1 MAHCGTPNP
10 MLRRVPC
17 VRAGTPKPHRS
28 TFPVCAGALQPSA
41 TQLSFPPCLFT
52 LTAMAKKSKKAA
64 PEEEAPKKKG
74 GKKKAAAK
82 K

>member
-17 VRAGTPKPHRS
+17 VRAGTPEPLPHRS
-28 TFPVCAGALQPSA
+28 TFPVCAGALQPSRS
-41 TQLSFPPCLFT
+41 QLSFPLCPVT
-52 LTAMAKKSKKAA
+52 LSAMAKKSKKA
-64 PEEEAPKKKG
+64 PEEEAPKK